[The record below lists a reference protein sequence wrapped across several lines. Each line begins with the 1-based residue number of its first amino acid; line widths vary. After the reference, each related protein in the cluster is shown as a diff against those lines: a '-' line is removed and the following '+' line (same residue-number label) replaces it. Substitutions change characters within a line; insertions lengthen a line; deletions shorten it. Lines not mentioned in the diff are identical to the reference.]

1 MKIEGDH
8 AMDFLTAE
16 ANQIEDKKK
25 QLAELKEK

>member
-1 MKIEGDH
+1 MKVEGDH

-16 ANQIEDKKK
+16 ADQIEDKKK

>member
-1 MKIEGDH
+1 MKVEGDH

-16 ANQIEDKKK
+16 ANAIDEKKK